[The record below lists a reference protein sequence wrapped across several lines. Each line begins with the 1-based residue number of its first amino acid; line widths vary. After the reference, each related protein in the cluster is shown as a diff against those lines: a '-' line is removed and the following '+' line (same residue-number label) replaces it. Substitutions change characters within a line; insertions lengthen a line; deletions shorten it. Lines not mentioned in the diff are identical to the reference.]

1 MVHARFC
8 TLQACLEGLLTSV
21 LSNQVPYLL
30 IYASDLSLIRRM
42 NQIRLLTFSW
52 CISTLMI
59 EYFLEYNST
68 TLINFNIGINNLI
81 IDSHRKLV
89 RLCFIFQSV
98 SLNLLDEI
106 TGEDNLE
113 RSGSIGTIFL
123 FDDDNIVTT
132 TGNGLG

>member
-1 MVHARFC
+1 
-8 TLQACLEGLLTSV
+8 
-21 LSNQVPYLL
+21 
-30 IYASDLSLIRRM
+30 
-42 NQIRLLTFSW
+42 
-52 CISTLMI
+52 MI

-132 TGNGLG
+132 TANGLG